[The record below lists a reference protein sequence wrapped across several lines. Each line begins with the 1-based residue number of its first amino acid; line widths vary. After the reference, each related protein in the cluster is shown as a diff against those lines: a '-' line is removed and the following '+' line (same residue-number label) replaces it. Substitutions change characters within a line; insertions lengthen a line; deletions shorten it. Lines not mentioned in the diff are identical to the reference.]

1 MQVSKRGYSGVS
13 DQEESAR
20 PMPDLELNFAV
31 DAITNLSEL
40 HLLAE
45 SNFDEGEYEGALMR
59 YIEVFEG
66 SRELPQWQDKRLN
79 IVLADMAALADVYEP
94 AMLALISM
102 RDEKEAALLNSKA
115 EWSTIS
121 EWAALNRQLEPDRT
135 MAIYFKLKA
144 NPSQNGPNL
153 SLIRQVEASNFIR
166 QELYKELDQETLAH
180 LQKQVLLHESV
191 LLSPK
196 EDADTS
202 EEEQEQEEALEA
214 AIEALLEDALALFE
228 AAAALKEGEIGRETM
243 NKYLAYQQ
251 EDNAYSKLIN
261 AAKKAKNQVWVD
273 GLQKLAADDKR

>member
-1 MQVSKRGYSGVS
+1 VS

-31 DAITNLSEL
+31 DKVIDLGEL

-66 SRELPQWQDKRLN
+66 SRELPEWQDKRLN

-102 RDEKEAALLNSKA
+102 RDEKEAALLSAKA
-115 EWSTIS
+115 EWNTIS

-144 NPSQNGPNL
+144 NPSQNGPTL
-153 SLIRQVEASNFIR
+153 SLIRQIEASNFIK
-166 QELYKELDQETLAH
+166 QGLYKELDQETLAH
-180 LQKQVLLHESV
+180 LQKKVLLHESV
-191 LLSPK
+191 LLSPIQDQ
-196 EDADTS
+196 ES
-202 EEEQEQEEALEA
+202 EEEQEEALEN
-214 AIEALLEDALALFE
+214 AIEALLNVALELFE
-228 AAAALKEGEIGRETM
+228 AAAALKEGDIGRETM
-243 NKYLAYQQ
+243 KKYLAYQQ
-251 EDNAYSKLIN
+251 EDKPYSKLIS
-261 AAKKAKNQVWVD
+261 AAKKANNKVWVD
-273 GLQKLAADDKR
+273 GLQKLAADEKS

>member
-1 MQVSKRGYSGVS
+1 
-13 DQEESAR
+13 
-20 PMPDLELNFAV
+20 MPDLELNFAV

-102 RDEKEAALLNSKA
+102 RDEKEVALLDSKA

-166 QELYKELDQETLAH
+166 QGLYKELDQETLAH
-180 LQKQVLLHESV
+180 LQKKVLLHESV

-196 EDADTS
+196 EDADAS
-202 EEEQEQEEALEA
+202 EEEQEEALEA

-243 NKYLAYQQ
+243 KKYLAYQQ
-251 EDNAYSKLIN
+251 EDNAYIKLIN

-273 GLQKLAADDKR
+273 GLQKLAADEKR